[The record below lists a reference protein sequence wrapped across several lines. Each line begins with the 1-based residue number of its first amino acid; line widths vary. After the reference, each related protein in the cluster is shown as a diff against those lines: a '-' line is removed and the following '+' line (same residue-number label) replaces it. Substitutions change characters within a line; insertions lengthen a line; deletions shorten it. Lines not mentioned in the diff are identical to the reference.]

1 MNFTV
6 YESITGQV
14 LFCGDSAAPE
24 LLAKTGQTVWLDEK
38 LLDGWVLSGAHTP
51 LPPRPS
57 QHHQFNYTTKQWED
71 PRTAATEWVQVRS
84 KRDALLS
91 ETDWVVTKAVEIGS
105 PVPANW
111 KTYRQALRDVTK
123 QADPFALVWP
133 VQPTA

>member
-1 MNFTV
+1 MMR
-6 YESITGQV
+6 YIAY
-14 LFCGDSAAPE
+14 DSAGRITANAS
-24 LLAKTGQTVWLDEK
+24 LATDLGANEARISVENPSAGVGLSHYVANGQLVSKGE
-38 LLDGWVLSGAHTP
+38 
-51 LPPRPS
+51 PPTE
-57 QHHQFNYTTKQWED
+57 HHQFNYTTKQWED

-133 VQPTA
+133 SPP